1 MQKIY
6 YDAKYYDS
14 ELEKEVDFQ
23 YCTELNLQ
31 EKVDFIN
38 GVLQVLFQNNYYY
51 SILKQ
56 KVFDFMLINFFTNVI
71 KNEEE
76 FDLTLIKMDD
86 IVINTTIIDVIY
98 DKVDKNLIQ
107 ELYDAIEV
115 NIEYKTGIHKDE
127 LSTTFSNLLK
137 ELNDKVSNL
146 DIENLVSSLSKLGD
160 ISNNATLDKI
170 LDAYTKTDAYKK
182 NYQKTVRNKNKQIRE
197 LKEKVNETK

>member
-1 MQKIY
+1 MQKTY

-38 GVLQVLFQNNYYY
+38 NVLQVLFQNDYYY

-76 FDLTLIKMDD
+76 FDMTLIKMDN
-86 IVINTTIIDVIY
+86 IVMNTTIIDVIY

-107 ELYDAIEV
+107 ELYDAIDV

-127 LSTTFSNLLK
+127 LSTTFSNLLNSI
-137 ELNDKVSNL
+137 EEKVNEF
-146 DIENLVSSLSKLGD
+146 DIKGLAKTLKKFGD
-160 ISNNATLDKI
+160 VTDGMKPEKI
-170 LDAYTKTDAYKK
+170 MDLYTKTDTYKK
-182 NYQKTVRNKNKQIRE
+182 NYKKTISSKNKQIRE
-197 LKEKVNETK
+197 LKEKVSQ

>member
-38 GVLQVLFQNNYYY
+38 GVLQVLFQNDYYY

-76 FDLTLIKMDD
+76 FDLTLIKMDN
-86 IVINTTIIDVIY
+86 IVINT
-98 DKVDKNLIQ
+98 NQ
-107 ELYDAIEV
+107 EKGLPFPR
-115 NIEYKTGIHKDE
+115 G
-127 LSTTFSNLLK
+127 
-137 ELNDKVSNL
+137 
-146 DIENLVSSLSKLGD
+146 
-160 ISNNATLDKI
+160 
-170 LDAYTKTDAYKK
+170 
-182 NYQKTVRNKNKQIRE
+182 
-197 LKEKVNETK
+197 

>member
-38 GVLQVLFQNNYYY
+38 GVLQVLFQNDYYY

-76 FDLTLIKMDD
+76 FDLTLIKMDN

-127 LSTTFSNLLK
+127 LSTTFSSLLK

-146 DIENLVSSLSKLGD
+146 DIENLVSSLGKLGD

-182 NYQKTVRNKNKQIRE
+182 NYQKTLRNKNKEIRQ